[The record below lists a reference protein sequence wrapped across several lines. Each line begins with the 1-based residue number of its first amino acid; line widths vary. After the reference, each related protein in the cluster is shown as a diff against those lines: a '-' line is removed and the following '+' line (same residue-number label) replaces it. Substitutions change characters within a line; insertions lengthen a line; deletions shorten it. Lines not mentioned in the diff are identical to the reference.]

1 MLTIRIRLLKWNIP
15 RGFLHMQHFDRANS
29 PSSLGAQISVPK
41 DFHIHTP
48 PELVDPLHEVS
59 LPVQL
64 SSALA
69 SIGVMDRASMF
80 LQGRHNE
87 LLKSMNKTEARLVV
101 KKVQFLDTVRPNTY
115 FASTMSIWLYEFWLF
130 GFTTAKN
137 WGRGPQ
143 IWNATNL
150 RFSDWQS
157 SSIDS
162 AARSPGS
169 LEPGA
174 QDQSTN
180 SPESHDIGSTD
191 VADPCQ
197 FCRWSVHMEYC
208 TASDYHYVSES
219 SSESEFDGGEESRKA
234 PAFEERLKESLES
247 NDFSSINLSQV
258 PVSVPAIVKAVK
270 SSPNELLEEAIGF
283 SIMGRNA
290 SLLYD
295 LLRKAREENLVTL
308 NLYPFHLATSYL
320 DGSKTCCLMLA
331 ILFIHSPGQWRWD
344 NKANSNDLGHTLLDT
359 LMITILTN
367 HTSTSPGT
375 VDHALKRNHIFPGQ
389 ETDICGRWDA
399 DSPCYQQLLLSGKSA
414 IPSKWK
420 HKFCHTSAQAV
431 CHCITEIDN
440 LGIKLGAPSGLFLNH
455 CSYCGAKL
463 QLSSLHSLVM
473 TSFYLAIAAHEDE
486 DLFGAISCLLK
497 LLTCEIDPGQT
508 SNISLPMLLGVAEG
522 DTCSHQDFTPAE
534 FAEALQR
541 ESGDAW
547 PEITKTGWK
556 ILCHIL
562 RLAKE
567 IHDGFP
573 LDFDNQRE
581 SEDVTGRHSDE
592 GEDSRTDPGF
602 SLSCSHHEEFR
613 PERVFGKDRTLG
625 HLWAAAQTELLTH
638 RRQCEEHPWTSEKFD
653 LPAVLKCLEKRS
665 ILSIP
670 LVKESM
676 MRPYC
681 ACGHFELPFSISSP
695 NRTTASSHDFSNMVR
710 FLRETFINEDLLW
723 I

>member
-1 MLTIRIRLLKWNIP
+1 
-15 RGFLHMQHFDRANS
+15 
-29 PSSLGAQISVPK
+29 
-41 DFHIHTP
+41 
-48 PELVDPLHEVS
+48 
-59 LPVQL
+59 
-64 SSALA
+64 
-69 SIGVMDRASMF
+69 
-80 LQGRHNE
+80 
-87 LLKSMNKTEARLVV
+87 
-101 KKVQFLDTVRPNTY
+101 
-115 FASTMSIWLYEFWLF
+115 MSIWLYEFWLF

-137 WGRGPQ
+137 WGCGPQ
-143 IWNATNL
+143 TRNATNL
-150 RFSDWQS
+150 RFPDRKS
-157 SSIDS
+157 SSINS
-162 AARSPGS
+162 AARLPGPPES
-169 LEPGA
+169 GT
-174 QDQSTN
+174 QNQSTN
-180 SPESHDIGSTD
+180 FPESHDVGSTD
-191 VADPCQ
+191 VAGPFQ
-197 FCRWSVHMEYC
+197 FCRWSVHTEYC
-208 TASDYHYVSES
+208 TASDSHYVSES
-219 SSESEFDGGEESRKA
+219 SSKSEFDGGGWQESQKA
-234 PAFEERLKESLES
+234 PTFEERLKETLES

-258 PVSVPAIVKAVK
+258 PLLVPAIVKAVK

-295 LLRKAREENLVTL
+295 LLQKAREANLVTS

-320 DGSKTCCLMLA
+320 DGSKTCCLIVA

-344 NKANSNDLGHTLLDT
+344 KEANSNDLGHTLLDT
-359 LMITILTN
+359 LMITILRN

-375 VDHALKRNHIFPGQ
+375 VDHALKRNHTFPGQ

-414 IPSKWK
+414 IPSNWK
-420 HKFCHTSAQAV
+420 HNFCHTSAQAV

-440 LGIKLGAPSGLFLNH
+440 LGIRLGAPSGLFLNH

-463 QLSSLHSLVM
+463 QLSSLHSLIM
-473 TSFYLAIAAHEDE
+473 TSFYLATAAHEDE

-497 LLTCEIDPGQT
+497 LLTCEIDPRQT
-508 SNISLPMLLGVAEG
+508 SNISLPMLLGVAER
-522 DTCSHQDFTPAE
+522 DTCTHQDFTPAE
-534 FAEALQR
+534 FAEGLLR

-573 LDFDNQRE
+573 LDFDNQNE
-581 SEDVTGRHSDE
+581 SEDFTGRRSSDE

-602 SLSCSHHEEFR
+602 SLSCSHHEDFR
-613 PERVFGKDRTLG
+613 PEKVFRKDKTLG

-638 RRQCEEHPWTSEKFD
+638 RRQCEEDTWTSEKFD
-653 LPAVLKCLEKRS
+653 LPGVLKCLEKRS
-665 ILSIP
+665 IPSIP

-695 NRTTASSHDFSNMVR
+695 NRTTACSHDFSNMVR
-710 FLRETFINEDLLW
+710 FSRETCIDEDLLW
-723 I
+723 S